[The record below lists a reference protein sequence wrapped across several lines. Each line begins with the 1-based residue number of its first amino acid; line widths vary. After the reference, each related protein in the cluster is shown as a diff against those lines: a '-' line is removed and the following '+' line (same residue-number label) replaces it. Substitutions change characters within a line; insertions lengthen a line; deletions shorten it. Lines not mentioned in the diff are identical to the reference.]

1 VEDAESILLTTL
13 VALGLIAAT
22 AIIGLATW
30 LLIVW
35 AVDAVANRMRS
46 HPPSEDNSHSNS

>member
-1 VEDAESILLTTL
+1 MEDAESILLTTL